1 MSILKNAIDSIAI
14 GLEDFE
20 SADDRRIISSTRNI
34 FAGILLL
41 FKHRLCEL
49 SPEDSDEALIKQKVL
64 PAIDATGA
72 VNWIGQGKKT
82 VDVQNIRDRFNS
94 LGIEVDWKRL
104 ERINKYRNDIEH
116 YYSTMTHESVQ
127 QLVSDSFIIIRNFIA
142 EQLNTDPK
150 ELLGEEYW
158 KVMVEVNEVYEQ
170 EKAACELSLETLT
183 FVSGTILEAFKKYQC
198 QECGSGL
205 IEAQETGID
214 ALEAN
219 FNCRSCG
226 HSEHYEE
233 LSGKA
238 LAEYFAADFYLAHTD
253 GNDVPTVDCPSC
265 YQGTYLIQENICS
278 ICGFTAASSCMRCG
292 SNIPPEEISESD
304 MCGYCSY
311 MSDKIMRE

>member
-1 MSILKNAIDSIAI
+1 MSILKNAVDSIAI

-20 SADDRRIISSTRNI
+20 SDDDRRIISSTRNI

-49 SPEDSDEALIKQKVL
+49 SPEGSDEALIKQKVL

-82 VDVQNIRDRFNS
+82 VDVQNIKDRFKS
-94 LGIEVDWKRL
+94 LGIE
-104 ERINKYRNDIEH
+104 
-116 YYSTMTHESVQ
+116 
-127 QLVSDSFIIIRNFIA
+127 
-142 EQLNTDPK
+142 
-150 ELLGEEYW
+150 
-158 KVMVEVNEVYEQ
+158 
-170 EKAACELSLETLT
+170 AACELSLETLT
-183 FVSGTILEAFKKYQC
+183 YVSDTILDAFKKYQC

-205 IEAQETGID
+205 IEAQDTGVD

-253 GNDVPTVDCPSC
+253 GNDVPAVDCPSC
-265 YQGTYLIQENICS
+265 YQGTYLIEEGICS
-278 ICGFTAASSCMRCG
+278 ICSFTAASSCIRCG
-292 SNIPPEEISESD
+292 GNIPPEEISESD

-311 MSDKIMRE
+311 MADKIMRE